1 MDDRLDARPHA
12 GVARGVGGERMKV
25 RTVVRFHDKK
35 EGVTREIGDEFV
47 VSKARFAEIV
57 KVGPFVE
64 EVKAEKPAEK

>member
-1 MDDRLDARPHA
+1 MR
-12 GVARGVGGERMKV
+12 VK
-25 RTVVRFHDKK
+25 TVVRFIDKK

-47 VSKARFAEIV
+47 CSKARFAEIL